1 MIINPVT
8 ITMSKDEA
16 ERVWSV
22 VDKRIKALGENS
34 AERRVLEQ
42 ALDALGPRS
51 ACHRLDQAEARLEM
65 SWQPSLARC
74 LSLRSGSDRPR
85 PRQQRPHHLR
95 DRYRLG

>member
-8 ITMSKDEA
+8 ITMSKQEA

-42 ALDALGPRS
+42 ALDALGAALRVSS
-51 ACHRLDQAEARLEM
+51 ARPGSYGVE
-65 SWQPSLARC
+65 
-74 LSLRSGSDRPR
+74 SGV
-85 PRQQRPHHLR
+85 
-95 DRYRLG
+95 

>member
-8 ITMSKDEA
+8 ITMSKQEA

-42 ALDALGPRS
+42 ALDALGAAIRVSPARPGRS
-51 ACHRLDQAEARLEM
+51 A
-65 SWQPSLARC
+65 S
-74 LSLRSGSDRPR
+74 
-85 PRQQRPHHLR
+85 
-95 DRYRLG
+95 

>member
-8 ITMSKDEA
+8 ITMSKQEA

-42 ALDALGPRS
+42 ALDALGAAITAAAAAAAKR
-51 ACHRLDQAEARLEM
+51 EAIVGNMETT
-65 SWQPSLARC
+65 
-74 LSLRSGSDRPR
+74 
-85 PRQQRPHHLR
+85 QRVAK
-95 DRYRLG
+95 